1 MGMWLVNGDPDIEI
15 KCWMQEKKKK
25 KNLSWLFNSDEKST
39 HHAKQWPWGGFFCPN
54 LTPMKDSYN
63 IFQESYI
70 YERFLYNKTSPSTGQ
85 NGQLS

>member
-1 MGMWLVNGDPDIEI
+1 MVVQFGWKIRHSG
-15 KCWMQEKKKK
+15 
-25 KNLSWLFNSDEKST
+25 SLFGIT
-39 HHAKQWPWGGFFCPN
+39 HHAKQWPWGRFFCPN

-70 YERFLYNKTSPSTGQ
+70 HEIFLYNKTSPSTGQ